1 MRCLIVNR
9 GEIASRLNRTLKRMG
24 FFTLG
29 LASYF
34 DRTLPYVSELDFV
47 IYRPDLEPKKIFLD
61 EDFLVDICKKFHVEC
76 VHPGYGFLSESAT
89 LAEKLAQ
96 QNILFIGPS
105 ARALRLLGSKIE
117 LKNLAK
123 KLDVPVLETQS
134 LHNLG
139 QGTIRFP
146 AILKSAEGGGG
157 RGMRVVKN
165 LEELNEALKL
175 AQEEARVTKAGE
187 VFLEPYLEKFKHL
200 EFQVLVSQAGDIT
213 VLVERDCTIQR
224 KFQKIIEETPC
235 PVLAEALRAQMQEY
249 CYRIADYLKEPSVFT
264 FEFLVS
270 DQGCFLSE
278 VNPRLQVEHTITE
291 EIYKIDLVE
300 IQTSI
305 ALKHAA
311 KFPDPNAYS
320 GSAMQLRVYAED
332 PLDFTPQVGYL
343 TELNFPHPP
352 SRLELSYRAGN
363 SLTIFYDCLIA
374 KLVEQAQERSVVID
388 RLSEVLKKVVIKG
401 VKSNVGLLI
410 SILQSQDFKSG
421 TYDNNLVEAVLI
433 RGINLVETP
442 EDVEEMVRDLCHAK
456 DQEISQ
462 FSSLPGLVV
471 KVLVKNGEKV
481 ARGQEILQLESMKMI
496 YSIKASRE
504 GILEL
509 VVSEGDAVEKNQLL
523 FKIK

>member
-1 MRCLIVNR
+1 MRCLIANR
-9 GEIASRLNRTLKRMG
+9 GEIASRLNRTLKSMG

-47 IYRPDLEPKKIFLD
+47 IYRPDLDPKTIFLD
-61 EDFLVDICKKFHVEC
+61 EDFLVDICKKFKVDC

-134 LHNLG
+134 LDNLQ
-139 QGTIRFP
+139 QGTIKFP

-165 LEELNEALKL
+165 LDELDEALKL

-200 EFQVLVSQAGDIT
+200 EFQVLVSQAGDIS

-235 PVLAEALRAQMQEY
+235 PALAETLRAQMQQY
-249 CYRIADYLKEPSVFT
+249 CYRIADYLKEPSIFT

-270 DQGCFLSE
+270 DQVCFLSE

-291 EIYKIDLVE
+291 EIYKIDLVKL
-300 IQTSI
+300 QTLI
-305 ALKHAA
+305 ALEHSVKL
-311 KFPDPNAYS
+311 PDPNAYS
-320 GSAMQLRVYAED
+320 GCAMQLRVYAED
-332 PLDFTPQVGYL
+332 PLDFTPQVGFL
-343 TELNFPHPP
+343 TELNFLRPP
-352 SRLELSYRAGN
+352 SRLELGYRAGN

-374 KLVEQAQERSVVID
+374 KLIEQAHSRSVVID
-388 RLSEVLKKVVIKG
+388 RLLEVLRHAVIKG
-401 VKSNVGLLI
+401 VKSNVKLLS

-421 TYDNNLVEAVLI
+421 AYDNNLVEAVLV
-433 RGINLVETP
+433 RGINLAETP
-442 EDVEEMVRDLCHAK
+442 EDVEEIVKDLSDTK
-456 DQEISQ
+456 EQEISQ

-471 KVLVKNGEKV
+471 KVLAKSGEKV
-481 ARGQEILQLESMKMI
+481 AKSQEILQLESMKMI

-509 VVSEGDAVEKNQLL
+509 LVSEGDAVERNQLL